1 MKKHE
6 KQIWVNVEK
15 QLKKRINP
23 DDIYEEDDLK
33 IAKAFFKAGFNVYPE
48 SGFMFQKI
56 TPYEDGSYNE
66 ACLDIEEVR
75 IIYRHL
81 LNSPTASANA
91 ESLIGIKRKPCEVSQ
106 IPDGT
111 SLNSDSEVTP
121 KFKFLLP
128 SDSKWKSILCA

>member
-6 KQIWVNVEK
+6 KQLWVNVEK
-15 QLKKRINP
+15 YLKKRINNP

-66 ACLDIEEVR
+66 ACVDIEEAR

-106 IPDGT
+106 IFEVNKVYGFPYTSNT
-111 SLNSDSEVTP
+111 SLNSDIRRN
-121 KFKFLLP
+121 F
-128 SDSKWKSILCA
+128 

>member
-6 KQIWVNVEK
+6 KQLWVNVEK

-66 ACLDIEEVR
+66 ACLEIEEAR

-81 LNSPTASANA
+81 LNSPSASAEA
-91 ESLIGIKRKPCEVSQ
+91 EDLICVKEENHPR
-106 IPDGT
+106 
-111 SLNSDSEVTP
+111 
-121 KFKFLLP
+121 
-128 SDSKWKSILCA
+128 

>member
-6 KQIWVNVEK
+6 KQLWVNVERE
-15 QLKKRINP
+15 LKKRIKP

-66 ACLDIEEVR
+66 ACLEIEEAR

-81 LNSPTASANA
+81 LNSPSAFSN
-91 ESLIGIKRKPCEVSQ
+91 EKDLICVKEENQK
-106 IPDGT
+106 
-111 SLNSDSEVTP
+111 
-121 KFKFLLP
+121 
-128 SDSKWKSILCA
+128 